1 MDLIGSSSFIIPD
14 RSPMSGEG
22 ADGDI
27 VIWLRGEHDIST
39 DDALSLTLARA
50 VALDDSGLVLDL
62 SDVEF
67 MSASTLGV
75 IVRTREFLRA
85 RSRSLTVRAPSPCA
99 RRIIEV
105 CGLGDLLASGP
116 EEPLAGS
123 TLASWVEVP
132 ASERSGGP
140 AHSADAPTRAPA
152 RSGPAPAVICLS
164 VSPERSAV
172 DFTARAAAS
181 QGP

>member
-75 IVRTREFLRA
+75 IVRAREFLRG
-85 RSRSLTVRAPSPCA
+85 RSLSLTVRSPSARA
-99 RRIIEV
+99 RRAMGA
-105 CGLGDLLASGP
+105 CHLDDLLGPGP
-116 EEPLAGS
+116 EKPGDEKKNALG
-123 TLASWVEVP
+123 TWVEVP
-132 ASERSGGP
+132 
-140 AHSADAPTRAPA
+140 SAPRGDQQAAPSPRGAEHVPVRAG
-152 RSGPAPAVICLS
+152 RT
-164 VSPERSAV
+164 V
-172 DFTARAAAS
+172 DLGARALRAEGRT
-181 QGP
+181 QIG